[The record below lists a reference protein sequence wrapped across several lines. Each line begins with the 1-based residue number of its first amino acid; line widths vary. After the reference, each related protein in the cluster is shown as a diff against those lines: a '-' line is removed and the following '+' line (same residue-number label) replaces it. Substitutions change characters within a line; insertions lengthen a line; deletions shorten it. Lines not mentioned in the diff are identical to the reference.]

1 MCISWPIRHKR
12 TTVKDTLQ
20 LETGQPVE
28 AFCEKTRLSYI
39 ESGTTGP
46 TVVLLHGWS
55 AFKELWWS
63 TLLALAPH
71 AHAYA
76 PDMPGHGDSPLLGS
90 ASMRQIAERIEQFC
104 ATRGNDRI
112 VLIGHSMGG
121 NIALELTLAR
131 PDLVERLVLVDAAVQ
146 PADMPMYTRSYLDQ
160 TFGWAV
166 LRTSMAAARQI
177 GMVGRF
183 VPHAHQGGVV
193 LPALRRV
200 TYMAR
205 HDADALHTLLDSLF
219 ENPIGPRLTE
229 LRLPTLVISGE
240 FDPLVPPPLSRRVA
254 AAIPGAQYAVIRR
267 AAHNPMDERPREFNA
282 ILLEFLNLQPKN
294 NGETG

>member
-1 MCISWPIRHKR
+1 
-12 TTVKDTLQ
+12 VKHTLQ

-28 AFCEKTRLSYI
+28 AFCEETRLSYI
-39 ESGTTGP
+39 EAGAAGP

-90 ASMRQIAERIEQFC
+90 TSMRQIAERIERFC
-104 ATRGNDRI
+104 AIRGDNRI
-112 VLIGHSMGG
+112 VLVGHSMGG

-131 PDLVERLVLVDAAVQ
+131 PDLVEQLVLVDAAVQ
-146 PADMPMYTRSYLDQ
+146 PAEMPMYTRSYLDQ

-166 LRTSMAAARQI
+166 LRTSMAAARQLSL
-177 GMVGRF
+177 VGRF

-205 HDADALHTLLDSLF
+205 NDADAMRVLLDRLF
-219 ENPIGPRLTE
+219 ENPIGPRLADV
-229 LRLPTLVISGE
+229 RVPTLVISGE
-240 FDPLVPPPLSRRVA
+240 FDPLVPPLLSQHVA

-282 ILLEFLNLQPKN
+282 VLLDFLGLQPNKDKV
-294 NGETG
+294 TR

>member
-1 MCISWPIRHKR
+1 MKQTFPPPI
-12 TTVKDTLQ
+12 
-20 LETGQPVE
+20 GQPVE
-28 AFCEKTRLSYI
+28 AFCDETRLSYL
-39 ESGTTGP
+39 EAGAVGP

-63 TLLALAPH
+63 ALLALAPQ

-76 PDMPGHGDSPLLGS
+76 PDMPGHGDSPLLGNT
-90 ASMRQIAERIEQFC
+90 SMLQIAQRIERFC
-104 ATRGNDRI
+104 ATRGDARI
-112 VLIGHSMGG
+112 ALVGHSMGG
-121 NIALELTLAR
+121 NIALELALAR

-146 PADMPMYTRSYLDQ
+146 PAEMPAYTRSYLDQ

-177 GMVGRF
+177 SLVGRY

-205 HDADALHTLLDSLF
+205 NDADAMRVLLDRLF
-219 ENPIGPRLTE
+219 ENPIGSRLSD
-229 LRLPTLVISGE
+229 LRVPTLVISGE
-240 FDPLVPPPLSRRVA
+240 FDPLVPPPLSERVA

-282 ILLEFLNLQPKN
+282 TLLNFLSLQPKN
-294 NGETG
+294 DKMTR

>member
-1 MCISWPIRHKR
+1 
-12 TTVKDTLQ
+12 VKHILPQ
-20 LETGQPVE
+20 KAGQPIA
-28 AFCEKTRLSYI
+28 AFCEQTQLSYI
-39 ESGTTGP
+39 EAGAAGP
-46 TVVLLHGWS
+46 TIVLLHGWS

-63 TLLALAPH
+63 TLIALAPY

-90 ASMRQIAERIEQFC
+90 TSMRQIAERIERFC
-104 ATRGNDRI
+104 ATRDDDRI

-121 NIALELTLAR
+121 NIALELTLSR

-146 PADMPMYTRSYLDQ
+146 PAEMPMYTRSYLDQ
-160 TFGWAV
+160 KFGWPV

-177 GMVGRF
+177 SLVGRL
-183 VPHAHQGGVV
+183 VPHEHQGGVL

-200 TYMAR
+200 TYMGR
-205 HDADALHTLLDSLF
+205 HDADALRVLLDSLF
-219 ENPIGPRLTE
+219 ENPIGQRLAGVHV
-229 LRLPTLVISGE
+229 PTLVISGE
-240 FDPLVPPPLSRRVA
+240 FDPLVPPPLSQRVA

-282 ILLEFLNLQPKN
+282 VLLDFLKLHPKQAQA
-294 NGETG
+294 TG

>member
-1 MCISWPIRHKR
+1 MKQ
-12 TTVKDTLQ
+12 TLVPK
-20 LETGQPVE
+20 TGQPVA
-28 AFCEKTRLSYI
+28 AFCDETRLAYL
-39 ESGTTGP
+39 ETGATGP

-90 ASMRQIAERIEQFC
+90 SSMLQIAKRIERFC
-104 ATRGNDRI
+104 ALRGDQRI
-112 VLIGHSMGG
+112 MLVGHSMGG
-121 NIALELTLAR
+121 NIALELALAR
-131 PDLVERLVLVDAAVQ
+131 RDLVERLVLVDAAVQ
-146 PADMPMYTRSYLDQ
+146 PAEMPMYTRSYLDQ

-166 LRTSMAAARQI
+166 LRTSMAAARQLSL
-177 GMVGRF
+177 VGRYI
-183 VPHAHQGGVV
+183 PHAHQGGVV

-205 HDADALHTLLDSLF
+205 NDADAMRVLLDRLF
-219 ENPIGPRLTE
+219 ENPIGPRLADV
-229 LRLPTLVISGE
+229 RVPTLVISGE
-240 FDPLVPPPLSRRVA
+240 FDPLVPAPLSERVA
-254 AAIPGAQYAVIRR
+254 AAIPGAQYIVIRR

-282 ILLEFLNLQPKN
+282 ALLDFLGLQPKN
-294 NGETG
+294 DGAMG

>member
-1 MCISWPIRHKR
+1 MTQTFPPKIS
-12 TTVKDTLQ
+12 
-20 LETGQPVE
+20 QPVE
-28 AFCEKTRLSYI
+28 AFCEETRLSYL
-39 ESGTTGP
+39 EAGAVGP

-90 ASMRQIAERIEQFC
+90 TSMLQIAERIERFC
-104 ATRGNDRI
+104 ALRGDARI
-112 VLIGHSMGG
+112 MLVGHSMGG
-121 NIALELTLAR
+121 NIALELALAR

-146 PADMPMYTRSYLDQ
+146 PAEMPMYTRSYLDQ

-166 LRTSMAAARQI
+166 LRTSMVAARQI
-177 GMVGRF
+177 SLVGRY
-183 VPHAHQGGVV
+183 VPHEHQGGVV

-205 HDADALHTLLDSLF
+205 NDADAMRVLLDRLF
-219 ENPIGPRLTE
+219 ENPIGPRLADV
-229 LRLPTLVISGE
+229 RVPTLVISGE
-240 FDPLVPPPLSRRVA
+240 FDPLVPPPLSERVA

-282 ILLEFLNLQPKN
+282 ALLEFMNLQPKN
-294 NGETG
+294 DKLTS

>member
-1 MCISWPIRHKR
+1 
-12 TTVKDTLQ
+12 VKHTLQ
-20 LETGQPVE
+20 PETGQPVE
-28 AFCEKTRLSYI
+28 AFCQKTRLSYI
-39 ESGTTGP
+39 ESGAAGP
-46 TVVLLHGWS
+46 AVVLLHGWS

-90 ASMRQIAERIEQFC
+90 ASMRQIAQRIEQFC
-104 ATRGNDRI
+104 AVRGEHRI
-112 VLIGHSMGG
+112 MLVGHSMGG

-146 PADMPMYTRSYLDQ
+146 PAEMPLYTRSYLDQ
-160 TFGWAV
+160 TFGWVV
-166 LRTSMAAARQI
+166 LRTSMAAARRI

-183 VPHAHQGGVV
+183 VPHVHQGGVV

-205 HDADALHTLLDSLF
+205 HDADALRALLDSLF
-219 ENPIGPRLTE
+219 ENPLGPRLADV
-229 LRLPTLVISGE
+229 RVPTLVISGE

-254 AAIPGAQYAVIRR
+254 DAISGARYAVIRR
-267 AAHNPMDERPREFNA
+267 AAHNPMDERPREFNSV
-282 ILLEFLNLQPKN
+282 LLDFLGLQPENDKMAR
-294 NGETG
+294 

>member
-1 MCISWPIRHKR
+1 MKH
-12 TTVKDTLQ
+12 TLQ

-28 AFCEKTRLSYI
+28 AFCEETRLSYI
-39 ESGTTGP
+39 EAGAAGP

-90 ASMRQIAERIEQFC
+90 TSMRQIAERIERFC
-104 ATRGNDRI
+104 AIRGDNRI
-112 VLIGHSMGG
+112 VLVGHSMGG

-131 PDLVERLVLVDAAVQ
+131 PDLVEQLVLVDAAVQ
-146 PADMPMYTRSYLDQ
+146 PAEMPMYTRSYLDQ

-177 GMVGRF
+177 SLVGRF

-205 HDADALHTLLDSLF
+205 NDADAMRVLLDRLF
-219 ENPIGPRLTE
+219 ENPIGPRLADV
-229 LRLPTLVISGE
+229 RVPTLVISGE
-240 FDPLVPPPLSRRVA
+240 FDPLVPPPLSQHVA

-282 ILLEFLNLQPKN
+282 ILLDFLGLQSKN
-294 NGETG
+294 DGVTG

>member
-1 MCISWPIRHKR
+1 MKQ
-12 TTVKDTLQ
+12 TLQ
-20 LETGQPVE
+20 SETGQPVVG
-28 AFCEKTRLSYI
+28 FCEKTHLSYI
-39 ESGTTGP
+39 ESGASGP
-46 TVVLLHGWS
+46 TIVLLHGWS

-63 TLLALAPH
+63 TLLALAPYVH
-71 AHAYA
+71 SYA

-90 ASMRQIAERIEQFC
+90 ASMRRIAERIERFC
-104 ATRGNDRI
+104 ATRGHDRI
-112 VLIGHSMGG
+112 VLVGHSMGG

-146 PADMPMYTRSYLDQ
+146 TAEMPLYTRSYLDQ
-160 TFGWAV
+160 TFGWPV
-166 LRTSMAAARQI
+166 LRSSMVAARQLSL
-177 GMVGRF
+177 VGRF

-205 HDADALHTLLDSLF
+205 HDADALRALLDSLF
-219 ENPIGPRLTE
+219 ENPIGPRLADVHV
-229 LRLPTLVISGE
+229 PTLVISGE

-282 ILLEFLNLQPKN
+282 VLLDFLGLQSKN
-294 NGETG
+294 DGAMG

>member
-1 MCISWPIRHKR
+1 
-12 TTVKDTLQ
+12 VKHTLQ

-28 AFCEKTRLSYI
+28 AFCEETRLSYI
-39 ESGTTGP
+39 EAGAVGP

-90 ASMRQIAERIEQFC
+90 ISMRQIAERIERFC
-104 ATRGNDRI
+104 AMRGDDRV
-112 VLIGHSMGG
+112 VLVGHSMGG

-131 PDLVERLVLVDAAVQ
+131 PDLVEQLVLVDAAVQ
-146 PADMPMYTRSYLDQ
+146 PAEMPMYTRSYLDQ

-177 GMVGRF
+177 SLVGRF
-183 VPHAHQGGVV
+183 VPHTHQGGVV

-200 TYMAR
+200 MYMAR
-205 HDADALHTLLDSLF
+205 NDANAMRVLLDRLF
-219 ENPIGPRLTE
+219 ENPIGPRLAD
-229 LRLPTLVISGE
+229 LRVPTLVISGE

-254 AAIPGAQYAVIRR
+254 AAIPGAQFAVIRR

-282 ILLEFLNLQPKN
+282 VLLDFLGLQSTNDSGDKV
-294 NGETG
+294 TG

>member
-1 MCISWPIRHKR
+1 MCISLPIRHKR
-12 TTVKDTLQ
+12 TTVKHTLN
-20 LETGQPVE
+20 LEASQPVE

-39 ESGTTGP
+39 ETGTTGP

-90 ASMRQIAERIEQFC
+90 TSMRQIAERIERFC
-104 ATRGNDRI
+104 MIRGDNRI
-112 VLIGHSMGG
+112 MLVGHSMGG

-146 PADMPMYTRSYLDQ
+146 PAEMPMYTRSYLDQ

-177 GMVGRF
+177 GMVGRL

-205 HDADALHTLLDSLF
+205 HDAAALRALLDSLF
-219 ENPIGPRLTE
+219 ENPIGPRLAD
-229 LRLPTLVISGE
+229 LHLPMLVISGE

-282 ILLEFLNLQPKN
+282 VLLEFLNLRPKN
-294 NGETG
+294 DRATG

>member
-1 MCISWPIRHKR
+1 
-12 TTVKDTLQ
+12 VKHTLQ
-20 LETGQPVE
+20 PKAGQPVQ
-28 AFCEKTRLSYI
+28 AFCEQTRLSYL
-39 ESGTTGP
+39 EVGAVGP

-76 PDMPGHGDSPLLGS
+76 LDLPGHGDSPLLGS
-90 ASMRQIAERIEQFC
+90 TSMRQIAERIEQFC
-104 ATRGNDRI
+104 ATRGDGRI
-112 VLIGHSMGG
+112 MLVGHSMGG

-131 PDLVERLVLVDAAVQ
+131 PALVERLVLVDAAVQ
-146 PADMPMYTRSYLDQ
+146 PAEMPMYTRSYLDQ

-166 LRTSMAAARQI
+166 LRTSMAAARQL

-205 HDADALHTLLDSLF
+205 HDATALRVLLDSLF
-219 ENPIGPRLTE
+219 ENPIGPRLADV
-229 LRLPTLVISGE
+229 RVPTLVISGE
-240 FDPLVPPPLSRRVA
+240 FDPLVPPLLSRRVA
-254 AAIPGAQYAVIRR
+254 AAIPGATYAVIRR
-267 AAHNPMDERPREFNA
+267 AAHNPMDERPRQFNA
-282 ILLEFLNLQPKN
+282 VLLDFLGLL
-294 NGETG
+294 

>member
-1 MCISWPIRHKR
+1 
-12 TTVKDTLQ
+12 VKHTLQ
-20 LETGQPVE
+20 LETSQPVE
-28 AFCEKTRLSYI
+28 AFCEETRLSYL
-39 ESGTTGP
+39 EAGAAGP

-90 ASMRQIAERIEQFC
+90 ISMLQIAERIERFC
-104 ATRGNDRI
+104 ATRGDERI
-112 VLIGHSMGG
+112 VLVGHSMGG
-121 NIALELTLAR
+121 NIALEMTLAR
-131 PDLVERLVLVDAAVQ
+131 PDLVEQLVLVDAAVQ
-146 PADMPMYTRSYLDQ
+146 PAEMPMYTRSYLDQ

-177 GMVGRF
+177 SLIGRF
-183 VPHAHQGGVV
+183 VPHTHQGGVV

-205 HDADALHTLLDSLF
+205 NDADAMRVLLDRLF
-219 ENPIGPRLTE
+219 ENPIGPRLADV
-229 LRLPTLVISGE
+229 RVPTLVISGE
-240 FDPLVPPPLSRRVA
+240 LDPLVPPPLSQRVA

-282 ILLEFLNLQPKN
+282 VLLNFLNLQPTRRQGDK
-294 NGETG
+294 ETRR

>member
-1 MCISWPIRHKR
+1 MKH
-12 TTVKDTLQ
+12 TLQ
-20 LETGQPVE
+20 PETGQPVVG
-28 AFCEKTRLSYI
+28 FCEKTHLSYI
-39 ESGTTGP
+39 EAGASGP
-46 TVVLLHGWS
+46 TIVLLHGWS

-90 ASMRQIAERIEQFC
+90 ASMRQIAERIERFC
-104 ATRGNDRI
+104 ATRGHDRI
-112 VLIGHSMGG
+112 VLVGHSMGG

-146 PADMPMYTRSYLDQ
+146 TAEMPLYTRSYLDQ
-160 TFGWAV
+160 TFGWLV
-166 LRTSMAAARQI
+166 LRSSMAAARQLSL
-177 GMVGRF
+177 VGRF

-205 HDADALHTLLDSLF
+205 HDADALRALLDSLF
-219 ENPIGPRLTE
+219 ENPIGPRLAE
-229 LRLPTLVISGE
+229 VHVPTW
-240 FDPLVPPPLSRRVA
+240 
-254 AAIPGAQYAVIRR
+254 
-267 AAHNPMDERPREFNA
+267 
-282 ILLEFLNLQPKN
+282 
-294 NGETG
+294 

>member
-1 MCISWPIRHKR
+1 
-12 TTVKDTLQ
+12 VKQSLQ
-20 LETGQPVE
+20 PKNSQPVE

-39 ESGTTGP
+39 ETGTVGP

-55 AFKELWWS
+55 AFKELWWA
-63 TLLALAPH
+63 TLLALAPY

-76 PDMPGHGDSPLLGS
+76 PDMPGHGDSPLLGD
-90 ASMRQIAERIEQFC
+90 ASMRQIAARIEQFC
-104 ATRGNDRI
+104 ATRGDAKI
-112 VLIGHSMGG
+112 ALVGHSMGG

-146 PADMPMYTRSYLDQ
+146 PAEMPIYTRSYLDQ

-183 VPHAHQGGVV
+183 VPHMHQGGVV

-205 HDADALHTLLDSLF
+205 HDADALRALLDSLF
-219 ENPIGPRLTE
+219 ENPIGPRLADV
-229 LRLPTLVISGE
+229 RVPTLVISGE

-254 AAIPGAQYAVIRR
+254 AAIPGAQYAVIHR

-282 ILLEFLNLQPKN
+282 VLLEFLDLQPKM
-294 NGETG
+294 TR

>member
-1 MCISWPIRHKR
+1 
-12 TTVKDTLQ
+12 VKHILQ
-20 LETGQPVE
+20 PETGQPIE
-28 AFCEKTRLSYI
+28 AFCEKTRLAYI
-39 ESGTTGP
+39 ESGAAGP

-104 ATRGNDRI
+104 AMRGDDRI
-112 VLIGHSMGG
+112 MLVGHSMGG
-121 NIALELTLAR
+121 NIALELALAR

-146 PADMPMYTRSYLDQ
+146 PAEMPLYTRSYLDQ

-205 HDADALHTLLDSLF
+205 HDADALRALLDSLF
-219 ENPIGPRLTE
+219 ENPIGPRLAD
-229 LRLPTLVISGE
+229 LRVPTLVISGE

-254 AAIPGAQYAVIRR
+254 AAIPGARYAVIRR

-282 ILLEFLNLQPKN
+282 VLLDFLGLQSTNDKM
-294 NGETG
+294 TR

>member
-1 MCISWPIRHKR
+1 
-12 TTVKDTLQ
+12 VKQTFPPKI
-20 LETGQPVE
+20 GQPVE
-28 AFCEKTRLSYI
+28 AFCEETRLSYL
-39 ESGTTGP
+39 EAGASGP
-46 TVVLLHGWS
+46 AVVLLHGWS

-90 ASMRQIAERIEQFC
+90 TSMLQIAERIERFC
-104 ATRGNDRI
+104 AIRGDTRI
-112 VLIGHSMGG
+112 MLVGHSMGG
-121 NIALELTLAR
+121 NIALELALAR
-131 PDLVERLVLVDAAVQ
+131 PELVERLVLVDAAVQ
-146 PADMPMYTRSYLDQ
+146 PAEMPVYTRSYLDQ

-177 GMVGRF
+177 SLVGRY

-205 HDADALHTLLDSLF
+205 NDADAMRVLLDRLF
-219 ENPIGPRLTE
+219 ENPIGPRLAD
-229 LRLPTLVISGE
+229 LRVPTLVISGE
-240 FDPLVPPPLSRRVA
+240 FDPLVPPPLSERVA
-254 AAIPGAQYAVIRR
+254 AAIPGAQYALIRR

-282 ILLEFLNLQPKN
+282 ILLEFMNLQSTNDKM
-294 NGETG
+294 TR

>member
-1 MCISWPIRHKR
+1 
-12 TTVKDTLQ
+12 VKHTLQ
-20 LETGQPVE
+20 PEIGRPVE

-39 ESGTTGP
+39 EAGASGP
-46 TVVLLHGWS
+46 TIVLLHGWS

-90 ASMRQIAERIEQFC
+90 ASMRQIAERIERFC
-104 ATRGNDRI
+104 AMRGDDRI
-112 VLIGHSMGG
+112 VLVGHSMGG

-146 PADMPMYTRSYLDQ
+146 PAEMPMYTRSYLDQ

-177 GMVGRF
+177 GLVGRF
-183 VPHAHQGGVV
+183 VPHVHQGGVV

-205 HDADALHTLLDSLF
+205 HDADALRTLLDSLF
-219 ENPIGPRLTE
+219 ENPIGPRLAE
-229 LRLPTLVISGE
+229 VRVPTLVISGE

-254 AAIPGAQYAVIRR
+254 AAIPGARFTVIRH

-282 ILLEFLNLQPKN
+282 VLLDFLGLA
-294 NGETG
+294 GEA

>member
-1 MCISWPIRHKR
+1 MTQSFPPNIS
-12 TTVKDTLQ
+12 
-20 LETGQPVE
+20 QPVE
-28 AFCEKTRLSYI
+28 SFCEETRLSYL
-39 ESGTTGP
+39 EAGAVGP

-90 ASMRQIAERIEQFC
+90 TSMLQIAERIERFC
-104 ATRGNDRI
+104 AIRGDAQI
-112 VLIGHSMGG
+112 VLVGHSMGG
-121 NIALELTLAR
+121 NIALELALAR

-146 PADMPMYTRSYLDQ
+146 PAEMPMYTRSYLDQ

-166 LRTSMAAARQI
+166 LRTSMVAARQI
-177 GMVGRF
+177 SLVGRY
-183 VPHAHQGGVV
+183 VPHEHQGGVV

-205 HDADALHTLLDSLF
+205 NDADAMRVLLDRLF
-219 ENPIGPRLTE
+219 ENPIGPRLAD
-229 LRLPTLVISGE
+229 LRVPTLVISGE
-240 FDPLVPPPLSRRVA
+240 FDPLVPPPLSERVA
-254 AAIPGAQYAVIRR
+254 AAIPGAQYAVIHR

-282 ILLEFLNLQPKN
+282 ALLEFMNLQPKKDKL
-294 NGETG
+294 TR

>member
-1 MCISWPIRHKR
+1 
-12 TTVKDTLQ
+12 VKHTLQ

-28 AFCEKTRLSYI
+28 AFCEETHLSYI
-39 ESGTTGP
+39 EAGAAGP

-90 ASMRQIAERIEQFC
+90 TSMRQIAERIERFC
-104 ATRGNDRI
+104 TIRGDNRI
-112 VLIGHSMGG
+112 MLVGHSMGG

-131 PDLVERLVLVDAAVQ
+131 PDLVEQLVLVDAAVQ
-146 PADMPMYTRSYLDQ
+146 PAEMPVYTRSYLDQ

-177 GMVGRF
+177 SLVGRF

-205 HDADALHTLLDSLF
+205 NDADAMRVLLDRLF
-219 ENPIGPRLTE
+219 ENPIGPRLADV
-229 LRLPTLVISGE
+229 RVPTLVISGE
-240 FDPLVPPPLSRRVA
+240 FDPLVPPLLSQHVA

-282 ILLEFLNLQPKN
+282 VLLDFLGLQPKRDKA
-294 NGETG
+294 TR

>member
-1 MCISWPIRHKR
+1 
-12 TTVKDTLQ
+12 VKQTLPQ
-20 LETGQPVE
+20 KTDQPVQ
-28 AFCEKTRLSYI
+28 AFCEQTHLSYI
-39 ESGTTGP
+39 ESGAAGP

-63 TLLALAPH
+63 ALLALAPY

-90 ASMRQIAERIEQFC
+90 TSMRQVAERIERFC
-104 ATRGNDRI
+104 AIRDDQI
-112 VLIGHSMGG
+112 MLVGHSMGG

-131 PDLVERLVLVDAAVQ
+131 PDLVKRLVLVDAAVQ
-146 PADMPMYTRSYLDQ
+146 PAEMPIYTRSYLDQ

-177 GMVGRF
+177 SLVGRL
-183 VPHAHQGGVV
+183 VPHEHQGGVL

-205 HDADALHTLLDSLF
+205 HDADALRVLLDSLF
-219 ENPIGPRLTE
+219 ENPIGPRLASV
-229 LRLPTLVISGE
+229 RVPTLVISGE
-240 FDPLVPPPLSRRVA
+240 FDPLVPPPLSQRVA
-254 AAIPGAQYAVIRR
+254 AAIPGARYAVVRR

-282 ILLEFLNLQPKN
+282 VLLDFLKLQPKHERAA
-294 NGETG
+294 G

>member
-1 MCISWPIRHKR
+1 
-12 TTVKDTLQ
+12 VKHILQ

-28 AFCEKTRLSYI
+28 AFCEETRLSYI
-39 ESGTTGP
+39 EAGAAGP

-90 ASMRQIAERIEQFC
+90 TSMRQIAERIERFC
-104 ATRGNDRI
+104 AIRGDNRI
-112 VLIGHSMGG
+112 VLVGHSMGG

-131 PDLVERLVLVDAAVQ
+131 PDLVEQLVLVDAAVQ
-146 PADMPMYTRSYLDQ
+146 PAEMPMYTRSYLDQ

-166 LRTSMAAARQI
+166 LRTSMAAARQLSL
-177 GMVGRF
+177 VGRF

-205 HDADALHTLLDSLF
+205 NDADAMRVLLDRLF
-219 ENPIGPRLTE
+219 ENPIGPRLADV
-229 LRLPTLVISGE
+229 RVPTLVISGE
-240 FDPLVPPPLSRRVA
+240 FDPLVPPLLSQHVA

-282 ILLEFLNLQPKN
+282 VLLDFLGLQPNKDKV
-294 NGETG
+294 TR

>member
-1 MCISWPIRHKR
+1 MKHP
-12 TTVKDTLQ
+12 LQ
-20 LETGQPVE
+20 PRSGQPVE

-39 ESGTTGP
+39 EAGTSGP
-46 TVVLLHGWS
+46 MIVLLHGWS

-76 PDMPGHGDSPLLGS
+76 LDMPGHGDSPLFGS
-90 ASMRQIAERIEQFC
+90 ASMRQIAERVEQFC
-104 ATRGNDRI
+104 AMRGNEPI

-131 PDLVERLVLVDAAVQ
+131 PDLVAQLVLVDAAVQ
-146 PADMPMYTRSYLDQ
+146 PAEMPLYTRSYIDQ

-177 GMVGRF
+177 SLVGRF
-183 VPHAHQGGVV
+183 VPHEHQGGVV

-205 HDADALHTLLDSLF
+205 HDADALRTLLDSLF
-219 ENPIGPRLTE
+219 ENPIGSRLAE
-229 LRLPTLVISGE
+229 VRVRTLVISGE

-282 ILLEFLNLQPKN
+282 VLLDFLGLANQA
-294 NGETG
+294 